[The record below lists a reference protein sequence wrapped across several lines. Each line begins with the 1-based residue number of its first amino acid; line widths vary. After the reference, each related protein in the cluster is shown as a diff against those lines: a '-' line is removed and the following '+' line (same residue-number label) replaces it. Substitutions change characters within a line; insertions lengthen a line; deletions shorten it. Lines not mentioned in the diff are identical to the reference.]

1 MKNLKILGVCQ
12 GQGSLLFPLKKYVI
26 GNIEPRGVFHT
37 KKEEQ
42 WKINFDDIPFVR
54 DLESFKKIYGGKVDI
69 ILSSANC
76 GASSILSYSRKKSL
90 GKPKEDSTINL
101 FIESIKLYKP
111 KIFLLENLPRL
122 MDFISLEDWKKLF
135 PKYTFIVHCH
145 SVMEFGNS
153 QASRKRLILIG
164 IKKKYSSKY
173 KYCFERI
180 FQVNT
185 PKVTRELLDRSR
197 NNTIPNYSEPL
208 CKKVPMYDYRDPEKK
223 NLNLQRIQELWTND
237 FKNEYKWPIKSKKMN
252 TLPGVYRNHP
262 DKFPMTVRPSSRQ
275 FNSDGSI
282 MGLRDYFTIMGF
294 PKGYKIYFDEN
305 NYQYWVNKIRTAIT
319 KGPVGEIG
327 IWFKRCLEKSIL
339 KKTR

>member
-1 MKNLKILGVCQ
+1 MRRKLKVLGVCQ
-12 GQGSLLFPLKKYVI
+12 GQGALLFPLRKHVI

-37 KKEEQ
+37 KNEEQ
-42 WKINFDDIPFVR
+42 WKINFGDIPFVKT
-54 DLESFKKIYGGKVDI
+54 LESFQKLYPGKKVDI

-101 FIESIKLYKP
+101 FIESVKLYKP

-122 MDFISLEDWKKLF
+122 MDFISLEDWESIF
-135 PKYTFIVHCH
+135 PDYTFITHCH

-153 QASRKRLILIG
+153 QLSRKRLILMG
-164 IKKKYSSKY
+164 FKKKYSRNY
-173 KYCFERI
+173 KSYFERI

-185 PKVTRELLDRSR
+185 PKITRELLDSTR
-197 NNTIPNYSEPL
+197 NYTIANYSEPL

-223 NLNLQRIQELWTND
+223 NLNLQRIQELWTGD
-237 FKNEYKWPIKSKKMN
+237 FKNEYKWPVKSAKMN

-262 DKFPMTVRPSSRQ
+262 DKYPMTVRPSSRQ
-275 FNSDGSI
+275 FNPDGSI
-282 MGLRDYFTIMGF
+282 MGLRDYFIIMGF
-294 PKGYKIYFDEN
+294 PKKYKIYFDEN
-305 NYQYWVNKIRTAIT
+305 NSQYWVNKIRTALT

-327 IWFKRCLEKSIL
+327 IWFKRCLEKSL
-339 KKTR
+339 EK